1 MARHERTHHDQPIR
15 AGFHRSPDAKD
26 SHYRPRPASEVRMS
40 TSFTVQCFQ
49 MKGRKLVADPPKSA
63 RSADAAIEL
72 AERLAVSKSGVVAF
86 SQEIDIETDSYDE
99 PHVLCLIGTL
109 PDGLFAEQ

>member
-1 MARHERTHHDQPIR
+1 
-15 AGFHRSPDAKD
+15 
-26 SHYRPRPASEVRMS
+26 MS
-40 TSFTVQCFQ
+40 TSFTIQCFRL
-49 MKGRKLVADPPKSA
+49 KGRTLVADAPKSA

-99 PHVLCLIGTL
+99 PRVLLYRTDTSRAICRTIASRATSALGQKQH
-109 PDGLFAEQ
+109 PSRVC